1 MTRWPMKIVYDSDK
15 DILQISFK
23 QTVIEETTQI
33 APGLVL
39 DYDEDG
45 KVLGLELRNAS
56 KKVDNPYEMM
66 YLIDKADD
74 NKPPAKVNE

>member
-1 MTRWPMKIVYDSDK
+1 MKIVYDSDK

-23 QTVIEETTQI
+23 QTVVEETTQI

-45 KVLGLELRNAS
+45 KVIGLELKNAS
-56 KKVDNPYEMM
+56 RKVDNPYQML
-66 YLIDKADD
+66 YLIDKANDD
-74 NKPPAKVNE
+74 KPSAKCTE